1 MRCLCCGLE
10 ITSPSEQE
18 QKDQWHRHCVKDF
31 FGTDALPYIEISESG
46 LEEIASASAARGLT
60 IPGVQKKI
68 SLHHESGDGRS
79 NRLTLVDYPTGY
91 ILKPQTKEYANLPE
105 SEFLAMQMS
114 ELLGVRVLPYAL
126 IRLKDS
132 LAYITKRID
141 RKIGKSPD
149 GEKVTRLA
157 MEDFC
162 QLSER
167 LSEDKYNG
175 SYEACARI
183 IKKYS
188 FQPGLDL
195 AELFIR
201 IVSSFLI
208 GNSDMHLKNL
218 SLIEKIPASR
228 TFELSLSYDILPVN
242 VVDPLDTDELALSL
256 NGKKNKLE
264 REDFLKFAEYCE
276 LNQTAAE
283 KMMAKIYSKT
293 DECIQ
298 LCQNSHL
305 SNAMKN
311 QMVDLVHA
319 RSERFTPNLCNF
331 RRNSE

>member
-1 MRCLCCGLE
+1 MKCLCCGLE
-10 ITSPSEQE
+10 IINPSAQE
-18 QKDQWHRHCVKDF
+18 HKDQWHHHCVKDF
-31 FGTDALPYIEISESG
+31 FGTDALPYVEISESE
-46 LEEIASASAARGLT
+46 LEEIASANAERGLT
-60 IPGVQKKI
+60 IPGVQKKL
-68 SLHHESGDGRS
+68 SLHHESGDGRG

-91 ILKPQTKEYANLPE
+91 ILKPQTREYANLPE

-114 ELLGVRVLPYAL
+114 ELLGVRTVPYAL

-141 RKIGKSPD
+141 RKIEKSVD
-149 GEKVTRLA
+149 GNKTTRLA

-188 FQPGLDL
+188 SQPGLDL
-195 AELFIR
+195 AELFVR
-201 IVSSFLI
+201 IVSAFMI
-208 GNSDMHLKNL
+208 GNADMHLKNL
-218 SLIEKIPASR
+218 SLIEKTPASR

-242 VVDPLDTDELALSL
+242 VVDPQDTDELALSL

-264 REDFLKFAEYCE
+264 REDFLKFAEYCG

-283 KMMAKIYSKT
+283 KIMAKICSKES
-293 DECIQ
+293 ECVR
-298 LCQNSHL
+298 LCQDSYLNDT
-305 SNAMKN
+305 MKN
-311 QMVDLVHA
+311 QMTDLIHA
-319 RSERFTPNLCNF
+319 RSTRLA
-331 RRNSE
+331 